1 MFVNSKSRLTK
12 YEYRSTIY
20 TIYIIYVCIMC
31 IVAIEFGITELH
43 DQDLFV
49 TQYLKSYFKKTL
61 LQW

>member
-1 MFVNSKSRLTK
+1 
-12 YEYRSTIY
+12 
-20 TIYIIYVCIMC
+20 MC